1 MRAQLSPLKSRR
13 AMLDTL
19 LKHLDMVRLSV
30 GALAIVMLSACN
42 GLITAPGGGGDDGL
56 TPEQRMAQQLWLTGA
71 LPVFKEAA
79 PTGGECASCHDG
91 GPAAPAAALPF
102 SFLAGDSDIAIHD
115 TIVAFTPAVV
125 DLDAPASSRVVVKG
139 AHEGPAMTTDQQTP
153 VLAWLMAEQA
163 AAAAGTSTTVLLPK
177 FTPAICPSGTDA
189 SACPVNTMTLDAVM
203 GPGATVTF
211 IAYALNDTL
220 YVMNL
225 SINGGPNG
233 VYVEHP
239 LFVSYPADPT
249 ADPIPDNLDR
259 FFAIKDDQAAT
270 TSTMLGTAAFVG
282 FDPTLQISIQFKTVG
297 AYQAGMGGTM
307 PPSGCHQLADFKTD
321 AQGPMTTN
329 CQTCHSGKGATK
341 NAQAMSSM
349 DITGIEATDDPTI
362 LTACNQ
368 VRTQINFQQ
377 VAMSGFFI
385 SPNPSDADGHPFKFG
400 NNQGNFNAFQTALMP
415 WVTAEATS
423 P

>member
-19 LKHLDMVRLSV
+19 LKHLDMVRLSI
-30 GALAIVMLSACN
+30 GALAIVMLSLTACS

-56 TPEQRMAQQLWLTGA
+56 TPEERMAQQLWLTGA
-71 LPVFKEAA
+71 LPVFKEMA

-91 GPAAPAAALPF
+91 SMPAAPA
-102 SFLAGDSDIAIHD
+102 FLMGDSDLGIHD
-115 TIVAFTPAVV
+115 TIVAFSPPVV
-125 DLDAPASSRVVVKG
+125 DLDAPGSSRVIVKG

-163 AAAAGTSTTVLLPK
+163 AQAAGTSTTVLLPK

-189 SACPVNTMTLDAVM
+189 SACPINTMTLDAV
-203 GPGATVTF
+203 GGTGATVTF

-239 LFVSYPADPT
+239 LFVSYPADPM
-249 ADPIPDNLDR
+249 ADAIPDNLDR
-259 FFAIKDDQAAT
+259 FFALKDDQMAT

-282 FDPTLQISIQFKTVG
+282 FDPTLQISIQFKVVS
-297 AYQAGMGGTM
+297 AYQPDMGGTT
-307 PPSGCHQLADFKTD
+307 PPSGCQQLADFKAD
-321 AQGPMTTN
+321 AQGPMTSN

-341 NAQAMSSM
+341 NASAMASM

-362 LTACNQ
+362 LIA
-368 VRTQINFQQ
+368 
-377 VAMSGFFI
+377 
-385 SPNPSDADGHPFKFG
+385 
-400 NNQGNFNAFQTALMP
+400 
-415 WVTAEATS
+415 
-423 P
+423 